1 MNWLKR
7 FMAGRY
13 GADQLSLALLILSI
27 VLTLIAQIARVPL
40 LAAISYIP
48 LALCIFRMLSR
59 NVNRRS
65 MENYKFS
72 MLISPLY
79 ARFNKLRRRFSE
91 SKTKRF
97 LKCPQCKAELRLPKG
112 KGTIIVTCPKCRNEF
127 RAKT

>member
-59 NVNRRS
+59 NVNKRS

>member
-65 MENYKFS
+65 MKNYKFS

-79 ARFNKLRRRFSE
+79 ARFIKLRRRFSE

>member
-79 ARFNKLRRRFSE
+79 ARFIKLRRRFSE

>member
-1 MNWLKR
+1 MNWLRR

-13 GADQLSLALLILSI
+13 GSDQLSLALLILSI
-27 VLTLIAQIARVPL
+27 ILTLIAQIARLPL

-59 NVNRRS
+59 NITKRS

-72 MLISPLY
+72 ILISPLY
-79 ARFNKLRRRFSE
+79 VRFNKVRRRLGE

-112 KGTIIVTCPKCRNEF
+112 KGIIIVTCPKCRNEF

>member
-1 MNWLKR
+1 MNWLRR

-27 VLTLIAQIARVPL
+27 ILTLIAQIARLPI
-40 LAAISYIP
+40 LAMISYIP
-48 LALCIFRMLSR
+48 LILCIFRMLSR
-59 NVNRRS
+59 NVNKRS

-79 ARFNKLRRRFSE
+79 ARFIKVRRRLAE

-127 RAKT
+127 KAKT

>member
-59 NVNRRS
+59 NVNKRS

-79 ARFNKLRRRFSE
+79 ARFIKLRRRFSE